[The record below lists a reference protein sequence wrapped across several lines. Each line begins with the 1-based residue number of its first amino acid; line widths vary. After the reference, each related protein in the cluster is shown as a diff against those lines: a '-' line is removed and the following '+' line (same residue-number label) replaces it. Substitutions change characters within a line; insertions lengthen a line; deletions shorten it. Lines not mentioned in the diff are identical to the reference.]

1 MGATRKL
8 CWPAAALLL
17 LVATLVVAAGC
28 GGGNDNNNKTAKGG
42 ELKTKQAGKLLVGSD
57 IPYPPFEFGREP
69 NYKGVDVD
77 ILNEIGRRL
86 NLKVTFQKAVFD
98 TIFRDLVQHKF
109 DAVASA
115 ATITPEREK
124 TVDFSIPYF
133 PADQSLMVKKGS
145 GIKTVSDVKGKTVGA
160 QLGTTGAAYAKDK
173 TDANVR
179 TYEQIDDAF
188 NALEAGQVQAVIN
201 DCPVSKYAERSH
213 SDLVVVE
220 SINTNE
226 RYGIAF
232 ASQSDALREAVNK
245 ALTEMRDDGSL
256 ERIPKKWL
264 GAEPCAGLPSSG

>member
-1 MGATRKL
+1 MTMRARGRF
-8 CWPAAALLL
+8 PAIALLVL
-17 LVATLVVAAGC
+17 MAAIFLAVGC
-28 GGGNDNNNKTAKGG
+28 GDDDDNNKPATAE
-42 ELKTKQAGKLLVGSD
+42 ELKTKQQGKLLVGSD

-86 NLKVTFQKAVFD
+86 KLQVTFKKAVFD
-98 TIFRDLVQHKF
+98 TIFRDLAQGKF

-115 ATITPEREK
+115 ATITPDREK
-124 TVDFSIPYF
+124 TVDFSVPYF

-145 GIKTVSDVKGKTVGA
+145 DVKTVADLKGKTVGA
-160 QLGTTGAAYAKDK
+160 QLGTTGADYAKNK

-188 NALEAGQVQAVIN
+188 NALEAGQVEAVVN

-213 SDLVVVE
+213 SDLVVVA

-245 ALTEMRDDGSL
+245 VLTEMRDDGSL
-256 ERIPKKWL
+256 ERIPRKWL
-264 GAEPCAGLPSSG
+264 GAEPCAGLPSS